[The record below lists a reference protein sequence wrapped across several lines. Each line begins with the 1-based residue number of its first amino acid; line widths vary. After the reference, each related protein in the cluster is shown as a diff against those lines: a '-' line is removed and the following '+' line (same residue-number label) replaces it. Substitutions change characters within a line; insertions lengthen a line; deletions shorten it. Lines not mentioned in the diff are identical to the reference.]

1 MIEDAGALRAAR
13 VWGVRHHL
21 QGDARA
27 RVAAKAGFQFAR
39 IGLDE
44 HGLPAVYY
52 ELRRP
57 EGTP

>member
-1 MIEDAGALRAAR
+1 M
-13 VWGVRHHL
+13 

-44 HGLPAVYY
+44 HGLPTLYY